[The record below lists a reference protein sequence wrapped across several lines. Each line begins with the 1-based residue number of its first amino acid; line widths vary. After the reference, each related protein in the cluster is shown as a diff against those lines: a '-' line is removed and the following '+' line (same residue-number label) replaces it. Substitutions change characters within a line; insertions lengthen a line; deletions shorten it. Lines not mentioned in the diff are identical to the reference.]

1 MSEPPRQDPPR
12 RGRARLLTPEEV
24 DLWRKVTA
32 DVRPAPGRSRRRAP
46 SSETAEEPAAS
57 KSAAADRPPSATPA
71 PPKKPPP
78 RHAPPPIDLDHRTRT
93 KLRRGTL
100 EVEARLD
107 LHGLRQAEAQS
118 ALVTFLRRAQASGA
132 RMAIVVTG
140 KGARSEEG
148 GVLRRLVPLW
158 LQGAQMRDL
167 VVSFGEA
174 ARHHGGEGALYVQ
187 IRRAGRG
194 KPSL

>member
-1 MSEPPRQDPPR
+1 M
-12 RGRARLLTPEEV
+12 TPEETE
-24 DLWRKVTA
+24 LWRKVTA
-32 DVRPAPGRSRRRAP
+32 DVRPTPGRSRRRA
-46 SSETAEEPAAS
+46 SSPASGAEDAAP
-57 KSAAADRPPSATPA
+57 KTAAADRPPSAAPA
-71 PPKKPPP
+71 PPKKPPRP
-78 RHAPPPIDLDHRTRT
+78 APAPADIDHRTRT

-118 ALVTFLRRAQASGA
+118 ALVAFLRRAQASGA
-132 RMAIVVTG
+132 RLAIVVTG
-140 KGARSEEG
+140 KGARNEEG

-158 LQGAQMRDL
+158 LQGAQMREL

-194 KPSL
+194 RN